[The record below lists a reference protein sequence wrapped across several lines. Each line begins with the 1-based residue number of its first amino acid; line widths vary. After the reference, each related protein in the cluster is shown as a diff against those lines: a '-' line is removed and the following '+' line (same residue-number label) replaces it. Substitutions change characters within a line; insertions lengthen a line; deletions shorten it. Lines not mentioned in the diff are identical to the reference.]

1 MIYLPTDGLS
11 PKELKETKQRIKKM
25 REAEKERV
33 KRFEEYLLETMSEE
47 QIRELTHLDPKKKR
61 KNTP

>member
-1 MIYLPTDGLS
+1 
-11 PKELKETKQRIKKM
+11 M